1 MVELNSAQNGFMRV
15 PLLLAVILHM
25 NFVLAS
31 AHFEFLFHRYML
43 LFHTPVL
50 LLHGE
55 EFVLVDL
62 KTDNRGEYAV
72 RLRDWKLDDVLTGF
86 R

>member
-1 MVELNSAQNGFMRV
+1 
-15 PLLLAVILHM
+15 
-25 NFVLAS
+25 
-31 AHFEFLFHRYML
+31 ML